1 MKTIMLA
8 GIAIACLSGAALA
21 RTYSDEDVEK
31 LVKQVKQ
38 LQADLLEQG
47 RKATQL
53 EIRAADLQSKIT
65 VLQEDAKARDAQ
77 IKSLEQAVAGYERRN
92 LHVRWSPGD
101 WQPIGKLI
109 ATASCEAD
117 ESFVGLIYELSGT
130 PQNPPFV
137 VTKLAPDGP
146 AGGKMTW
153 ETEQQKGLVRV
164 LAACARL
171 Y

>member
-1 MKTIMLA
+1 MKTIVLA
-8 GIAIACLSGAALA
+8 AVALACIGGAALA

-47 RKATQL
+47 RKSTQL
-53 EIRAADLQSKIT
+53 EIRAADLQSRIT
-65 VLQEDAKARDAQ
+65 VLQDDAKARDTK
-77 IKSLEQAVAGYERRN
+77 IKALEQAVGGYENRN
-92 LHVRWSPGD
+92 LHVRWAPGD
-101 WQPIGKLI
+101 WQPIGNLI
-109 ATASCEAD
+109 ATASCDAG
-117 ESFVGLIYELSGT
+117 ESFVGLIYELSGA
-130 PQNPPFV
+130 PQHPPFV

-164 LAACARL
+164 LAACAVL